1 MRWHYRLKE
10 TAAPAALL
18 ELLAAVGHARRD
30 APRRLKRTV
39 LDTFDGRLADAG
51 LMLDAVQDKA
61 GALELGLRETGQ
73 PGGDSWQAALLP
85 GLASEIERPRL
96 RARLERITEQRA
108 LLARGTASFERHRL
122 IWHDAQAKRIG
133 TVDLEVYRIRRGQ
146 PPLAVLTIRPVQGF
160 ERACARLAAHLR
172 RSELVTALTQDPNE
186 LLLTALGVA
195 APSRAKPLVELT
207 RGMPA
212 AAALAALFEA
222 YGEVMWANE
231 PGIIDNLDSEFLHD
245 YRVALR
251 SIRSWHGDLRKVIA
265 KSARARE
272 RTELAALNRLTGR
285 LRDLDVLAGQLPVY
299 LADTGGT
306 HATQAEALSALVG
319 AARDRARR
327 AVVKHFRGHRYRAF
341 RRRWQTLATDLAR
354 GRQTGRRGDA
364 RLKTVVLEALR
375 RRHAR
380 VIDFDWS
387 RAQDEPALLHEL
399 RKECKKLRYLLEG
412 FQRLFDATLCRRAI
426 AELKK
431 VQTAMGDTWDL
442 HVHHALLR
450 ELADALPSGDARAR
464 AVLPVVIGLETRLT
478 ALEHA
483 HCELVTLAFEHFRLP
498 ATQRIY
504 RRLLDQP

>member
-1 MRWHYRLKE
+1 MRWHYRLNE
-10 TAAPAALL
+10 AAAPAALL
-18 ELLAAVGHARRD
+18 ELLAALGHARRD
-30 APRRLKRTV
+30 GARRLKRSL

-51 LMLDAVQDKA
+51 LVLEAAQDKK
-61 GALELGLRETGQ
+61 GALELSLREA
-73 PGGDSWQAALLP
+73 GDPRGDTWPAAQLP
-85 GLASEIERPRL
+85 HLACDIERPRL

-108 LLARGTASFERHRL
+108 LLVRGTASCERHRL
-122 IWHDAQAKRIG
+122 VWHDAHAKRIA

-146 PPLAVLTIRPVQGF
+146 AALALLTIRPVQGF
-160 ERACARLAAHLR
+160 ERACARLLGHLT
-172 RSELVTALTQDPNE
+172 RSKLVTALTEDPGDT
-186 LLLTALGVA
+186 LLAALG
-195 APSRAKPLVELT
+195 APAPCRAKPLVELD

-231 PGIIDNLDSEFLHD
+231 PGIIDNLDTEFLHD

-251 SIRSWHGDLRKVIA
+251 SIRSWHGDLRKVVA
-265 KSARARE
+265 KSARARG
-272 RTELAALNRLTGR
+272 RTELAELNRITGR
-285 LRDLDVLAGQLPVY
+285 LRDLDVLAEQLPVY
-299 LADTGGT
+299 LAEGGGT
-306 HATQAEALSALVG
+306 HATQAAALAALVG

-327 AVVKHFRGHRYRAF
+327 AVVKHFRSHHYRAF
-341 RRRWQTLATDLAR
+341 RRRWQALATDLAR

-364 RLKTVVLEALR
+364 RLHAVVLEALR

-380 VIDFDWS
+380 VVNFDWS
-387 RAQDEPALLHEL
+387 RAQDEPAVLHEL

-426 AELKK
+426 VELKK

-450 ELADALPSGDARAR
+450 ELAAALPGDDARAR

-483 HCELVTLAFEHFRLP
+483 HCELVTRAFDHFRLP

-504 RRLLDQP
+504 RRLLEQP